1 MTGRTGRSDRSS
13 FPSHPSAQ
21 PTSQRIRNAS
31 RLWWYGLLLV
41 PFVGTLWVPF
51 YNSIEPKLEGV
62 PFFYW
67 YQFAWIVI
75 SAALTAC
82 VYFATGDTGQ

>member
-1 MTGRTGRSDRSS
+1 MTGRSDRSPFS
-13 FPSHPSAQ
+13 SPQPRQPS
-21 PTSQRIRNAS
+21 RNAT
-31 RLWWYGLLLV
+31 RPWWYGLLLV

-51 YNSIEPKLEGV
+51 YNSLEPKLGGV